1 MPKYLES
8 NEPPPRGIVIS
19 FTFGDND
26 SGKVIHGVGKM
37 AKTTFRSPQKKTDQ
51 NQSRLLWYG
60 AGAAVI
66 LFVVIAF
73 FVARAGRL
81 PFELTGGDTNPM
93 VLLRNE
99 GTVTYEFTYT
109 GRSPASLERVIP
121 RIQLYS
127 DQVLV
132 ADVQRVYILVDGQ
145 QVELDEGYFPP
156 DVFLL
161 LQPGD
166 TFEIDIVYLGQ
177 ELGWNRIYGF
187 RIQYSV
193 DGRSVD
199 GELTL
204 RDDYYVFVE

>member
-1 MPKYLES
+1 
-8 NEPPPRGIVIS
+8 
-19 FTFGDND
+19 
-26 SGKVIHGVGKM
+26 M
-37 AKTTFRSPQKKTDQ
+37 AATKFRSTQKKTDP

-73 FVARAGRL
+73 FVARANRM
-81 PFELTGGDTNPM
+81 PFELTGGQNNPM

-99 GTVTYEFTYT
+99 ATVNYEFTYI
-109 GRSPASLERVIP
+109 GRSPAALERVVP

-132 ADVQRVYILVDGQ
+132 ADVQRVYIMVDGQ
-145 QVELDEGYFPP
+145 QVELEEGYFPP
-156 DVFLL
+156 DVSLL

-166 TFEIDIVYLGQ
+166 TFAIDVVYLGQ

-193 DGRSVD
+193 DGRTVD

-204 RDDYYVFVE
+204 RDDYYIFVE

>member
-1 MPKYLES
+1 MS
-8 NEPPPRGIVIS
+8 QTR
-19 FTFGDND
+19 
-26 SGKVIHGVGKM
+26 
-37 AKTTFRSPQKKTDQ
+37 FRSPQQKSGQ

-60 AGAAVI
+60 AGAAVV

-73 FVARAGRL
+73 FVARATRL
-81 PFELTGGDTNPM
+81 PFELTGGETNPL

-99 GTVTYEFTYT
+99 TTVNYEFTYT
-109 GRSPASLERVIP
+109 GSSPAALERVVP
-121 RIQLYS
+121 RIQLYN

-132 ADVQRVYILVDGQ
+132 ADVQRVYVLVDGQ
-145 QVELDEGYFPP
+145 QVELEEGYFPP
-156 DVFLL
+156 DVSLL

-166 TFEIDIVYLGQ
+166 TFNIDVVYLGQ

-204 RDDYYVFVE
+204 KDNYYVFVE